1 MASGIEKQCQVIPH
15 SIRHH
20 LFGGCL
26 SVLVSRSL
34 SASLSP
40 HPHFFSLEQIR
51 FSFSV
56 WVEEKAIQKIATEQR
71 TLSLHPLILAISKES
86 QLCLL
91 LLYIKPQGKTLS
103 GWDTCSSKTGPYDCL
118 LNGHFPLLPHKHNSD
133 PITVPDDYVLWK
145 VESCGFFQS
154 SKR

>member
-1 MASGIEKQCQVIPH
+1 MIPH

-20 LFGGCL
+20 RFGGCL
-26 SVLVSRSL
+26 SVLVSRTL
-34 SASLSP
+34 SASLS
-40 HPHFFSLEQIR
+40 HYPHFFFPGANKILLQCVRGGKSNIENSHRTESFKFTSSHIGHFKRKLALPSL
-51 FSFSV
+51 S
-56 WVEEKAIQKIATEQR
+56 
-71 TLSLHPLILAISKES
+71 
-86 QLCLL
+86 
-91 LLYIKPQGKTLS
+91 LYIKSQGKTLG

-145 VESCGFFQS
+145 VDSCGFSHS